1 MEYAFPKTLIA
12 RSCNRVPARFQDL
25 GEQQLKNIVHP
36 LRVYAMRIGEHDD
49 RIQAPAG
56 ASKPGISRHA
66 ERNVSDTTE
75 HLELPQRVR
84 VRAPGLRVE
93 LATAEKSIRFIDKNV
108 PRELGSELINFFA
121 LTMRS

>member
-1 MEYAFPKTLIA
+1 M
-12 RSCNRVPARFQDL
+12 Q
-25 GEQQLKNIVHP
+25 
-36 LRVYAMRIGEHDD
+36 IGDHDD

-56 ASKPGISRHA
+56 ATKPCISRQA

-75 HLELPQRVR
+75 HLELPQR

-108 PRELGSELINFFA
+108 PRELATLPRWTFA
-121 LTMRS
+121 RALLVEALRTRKARDLRAAVRQLTQALSNERWLDVERSNKK